1 MRQYYCGMLSG
12 YVTLGP
18 SLLLL
23 PLLLGSLIAQESSST
38 RHSNTSSY
46 SSTSTET
53 FSPLIRGRTYGE
65 KQRYDGW
72 YNNLAHPSW
81 GSIESQLTRK
91 TPASYADGVYKLNG
105 ISRPSPRVLSQAFMK
120 GLDGLASLKN
130 RTSLQTFF
138 GQLVSAEIL
147 MASELGC
154 PIEMAKIEIEKCDE
168 MYDEECKGPAFMPF
182 HRAYYDRRTGQ
193 SPNSPR
199 EQLNRMTSWIDG
211 SFVYSTKEAW
221 VNSMRSFKGG
231 LLKTQGHAVFGLP
244 MRNKDRVPLEN
255 RPAPH
260 VLRMLDPER
269 MFILGDP
276 RVNQNPGFLALGIV
290 FYRWHNYQ
298 AVKIEKNHPD
308 WSDEDIF
315 QAARRR
321 VVATLQNIIL
331 YEYLPAFL
339 GSEVPAYESYKPDV
353 HPGVS
358 HVFQS
363 AAFRFGHSTIPPG
376 IYRRDRE
383 CNYKTTPSG
392 GPAMRLCSTW
402 WDSQD
407 GIDERAVE
415 EILLGLSSQISERED
430 AILCSDV
437 RNKLFGPME
446 FSRRDLA
453 ALNIMRGRDNGLAD
467 YNMVRK
473 CNGFPM
479 INAFEDINPS
489 LAREHPELFDRL
501 RELYEGDVDNVD
513 LYVGGMLE
521 SIDGPG
527 PLFSKIIRDEFLRI
541 RDADRFW
548 FENIEHGVLPE
559 EVVNEIRSIK
569 LADVITAVTALHTG
583 DLQEEVFFWREGNP
597 CPQPAQLNA
606 STLEQCPFLKG
617 YDYFQGSEV
626 TYIYSCILLCF
637 IPLITAGGAYGV
649 IKLMNKR
656 RRKMKTLREEN
667 HNGKKFDSISV
678 KEWLHQN
685 AKRPVKVKFGPDEN
699 FSLLNRKGEKLRTVN
714 TKNMSNLVVEVTQ
727 DNRSGKKPM
736 LLLRV
741 VKDYDLVLEF
751 NGVSERKKFL
761 GKLEG
766 FLGGNKKTLETV
778 SCLREG
784 MLANAETKERR
795 KMRLEHFFRE
805 AYALTFGLKPGEK
818 RKLEDVTSDVIMVM
832 RTSLSK
838 KEFATAL
845 GMKDSDVFVTKM
857 FNIVDKDNDSRI
869 SFQEFLDTIVLFSKG
884 RTDDKLRIIF
894 DMCDDDKNG
903 FIDKKELSELLNSLV
918 DIAKTQKLSEENVN
932 DLINSM
938 FHSAGFED
946 KDSLTYEDFK
956 TMMKEFKGDFLAIG
970 LDCKGAK
977 QNYLDATTNVAR
989 MQSFGLEA
997 IAERRK
1003 SIWLKRWEAL
1013 TNFLEENRQH
1023 IFFLFTFFVI
1033 TIALFVE
1040 RFIFYAFMSEHLD
1053 LRHIMGVGI
1062 AITRGSAAS
1071 LSFCYSLLL
1080 LSMCRNLITKMK
1092 EHSLHQY
1099 IPLDSHLQFHKIC
1112 ACTALFFTIL
1122 HSIGH
1127 LVNFYHVATQP
1138 IEHLHCLTK
1147 EFSFSSDFRPNISFW
1162 LFRTLTGIT
1171 GILLYIVVTILF
1183 IFAHPL
1189 VRKRAFNY
1197 FWISHQLYVFLYVF
1211 SLLHGLARLTGPP
1224 RFWMFFIIP
1233 GIVYTLDKIATFRT
1247 RYMALDI
1254 LETELLPS
1262 DVIKVKFYRPPN
1274 MKVLSGQWIRVSC
1287 TALRPEEFHSFTLT
1301 SAPHEDFL
1309 SIHVKAQGPYTWR
1322 LRNLFDTSLNGK
1334 VGETDGEKDDDP
1346 PKIRIEGP
1354 FGGGNQDWYKFE
1366 IAVMVGGGIGVTPY
1380 ASILNDLVF
1389 GTSTNRYSGV
1399 ACKKVYFLWICP
1411 SHRYFEWFID
1421 VLRDVERKDV
1431 TDVLEM
1437 HIFITQFFHKFD
1449 LRTTMLYICEN
1460 HFQRLQKRS
1469 MFTGL
1474 KAINH
1479 FGRPDMPA
1487 FLKFVQKKH
1496 SYVSKVGVF
1505 SCGPGP
1511 LTNSINNACEA
1522 VNRMRKLPYFIH
1534 HYENFG

>member
-1 MRQYYCGMLSG
+1 MELIFFSKYIILELYFCLFLLSSG
-12 YVTLGP
+12 QDVRKRVEYNKDF
-18 SLLLL
+18 
-23 PLLLGSLIAQESSST
+23 
-38 RHSNTSSY
+38 NTTNTDY
-46 SSTSTET
+46 
-53 FSPLIRGRTYGE
+53 SPLIQGSTYGE

-81 GSIESQLTRK
+81 GSI
-91 TPASYADGVYKLNG
+91 
-105 ISRPSPRVLSQAFMK
+105 
-120 GLDGLASLKN
+120 
-130 RTSLQTFF
+130 

-168 MYDEECKGPAFMPF
+168 MYDEKCEGTAFMPF

-211 SFVYSTKEAW
+211 SFIYSTKEAW
-221 VNSMRSFKGG
+221 VNTMRTFSNG
-231 LLKTQGHAVFGLP
+231 LLKTNGDAIFGLP
-244 MRNKDRVPLEN
+244 TRNKDRVPLEN

-260 VLRMLDPER
+260 VLRMLNPER

-290 FYRWHNYQ
+290 FYRWHNFQ
-298 AVKIEKNHPD
+298 ALKILKKHPD
-308 WSDEDIF
+308 WEDEDIF

-321 VVATLQNIIL
+321 VIATLQNIIM
-331 YEYLPAFL
+331 YEFLPSFL
-339 GSEVPAYESYKPDV
+339 GKVIPPYESYKPDI
-353 HPGVS
+353 HPGIS

-376 IYRRDRE
+376 IYRRDRN
-383 CNYKTTPSG
+383 CNYKKTASG

-407 GIDERAVE
+407 EINEDAVE
-415 EILLGLSSQISERED
+415 EILLGLSSQISEKED

-467 YNMVRK
+467 YNTVRK
-473 CNGFPM
+473 CNGFSM
-479 INAFEDINPS
+479 INTFEEINPK
-489 LAREHPELFDRL
+489 LANEDPDIFVRL
-501 RELYEGDVDNVD
+501 RNLYKDVNNID

-521 SIDGPG
+521 SVDGPG
-527 PLFSKIIRDEFLRI
+527 PLFSKIIKDEFLRI

-548 FENIEHGVLPE
+548 FENVEHGTLTE
-559 EVVNEIRSIK
+559 TEILEIKTYSLSI
-569 LADVITAVTALHTG
+569 VIKAVTDLSDK
-583 DLQEEVFFWREGNP
+583 DLQGNVFFWKDGNP
-597 CPQPAQLNA
+597 CPQPGQLNA
-606 STLEQCPFLKG
+606 TTLEECPFLTG

-626 TYIYSCILLCF
+626 TYIYSCIILCF
-637 IPLITAGGAYGV
+637 VPLITSGAAYGV
-649 IKLMNKR
+649 IKLMNRR
-656 RRKMKTLREEN
+656 RRKMKTLREDN
-667 HNGKKFDSISV
+667 NNGKKMDSMTV

-685 AKRPVKVKFGPDEN
+685 AKRPVKVKFGPDES
-699 FSLLNRKGEKLRTVN
+699 FYLLNRKGEKLRTVN
-714 TKNMSNLVVEVTQ
+714 VKNINNMIAEVTQ
-727 DNRSGKKPM
+727 DNSGKKPM

-741 VKDYDLVLEF
+741 IQDYDLVLEF
-751 NGVSERKKFL
+751 SGISERKKFL
-761 GKLEG
+761 NKLEN
-766 FLGGNKKTLETV
+766 FLGLNKRTLETI
-778 SCLREG
+778 SCFREI

-838 KEFATAL
+838 KEFAQAL

-857 FNIVDKDNDSRI
+857 FNIVDKDNDNRI

-918 DIAKTQKLSEENVN
+918 DIAKTQKLSEQNVN

-946 KDSLTYEDFK
+946 KESLTYDDFK

-989 MQSFGLEA
+989 MQSFGLDA

-1003 SIWLKRWEAL
+1003 SNWLKRWEAL

-1071 LSFCYSLLL
+1071 LSFCYCLLL

-1147 EFSFSSDFRPNISFW
+1147 EFNFSSDFRPNISFW
-1162 LFRTLTGIT
+1162 LFRTLTGLT
-1171 GILLYIVVTILF
+1171 GIILYIVVTIIF
-1183 IFAHPL
+1183 IFAHPM

-1197 FWISHQLYVFLYVF
+1197 FWITHQLYVFLYIF

-1224 RFWMFFIIP
+1224 RFWIFFVVP
-1233 GIVYTLDKIATFRT
+1233 GVVYSLDKIATFRT

-1262 DVIKVKFYRPPN
+1262 DVIKIKFYRPPN

-1287 TALRPEEFHSFTLT
+1287 TALKPEEFHSFTLT

-1309 SIHVKAQGPYTWR
+1309 SIHVKAQGPYTWK
-1322 LRNLFDTSLNGK
+1322 LRNLFDQSLINKYGNQ
-1334 VGETDGEKDDDP
+1334 EKNEDP

-1366 IAVMVGGGIGVTPY
+1366 VAVMVGGGIGVTPY